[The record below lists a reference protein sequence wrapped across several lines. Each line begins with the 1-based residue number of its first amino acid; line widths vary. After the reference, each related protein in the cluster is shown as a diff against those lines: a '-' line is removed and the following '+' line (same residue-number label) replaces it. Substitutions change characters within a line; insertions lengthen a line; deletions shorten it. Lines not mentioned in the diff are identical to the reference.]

1 MTTPQPFSDRTTA
14 LDFIVS
20 CQQDPATGTAFL
32 GEDRAGVEAE
42 LEGLGQPWLQT
53 VRAVVERGRLL
64 AAVAVEWD
72 EEPSMAWVHGPWGT
86 PDAVRTHGPGLV
98 MAAVD
103 QVPPA
108 IRRFELCGHV
118 ANTAM
123 AVVADRLGL
132 APTETSLALVVAADE
147 AAGWIPPEPLQAVTV
162 RPAVP
167 ADRAALAR
175 LHAPEFGEAYATV
188 DQLLTHH
195 RTVVAEAP
203 DGRLLGYASGGSRT
217 TARPTW
223 TSPPSTRRRA
233 AAAWAGTWSRP
244 WSGCCSPRAP
254 RNWSTSRCAS
264 PAPPRSSCTCPWG
277 CARTRP
283 CADTAVPGRLGTP
296 HRPAARCPDP
306 APRPWPA
313 TR

>member
-203 DGRLLGYASGGSRT
+203 DGRLLGYASGRIQDDGSAYVDFTAVDPSARRRGVGRHVVTALVRLLLAEGSPELVHLTVRESRT
-217 TARPTW
+217 
-223 TSPPSTRRRA
+223 A
-233 AAAWAGTWSRP
+233 AQQLYLSLGMRQDAALRGYRGP
-244 WSGCCSPRAP
+244 
-254 RNWSTSRCAS
+254 
-264 PAPPRSSCTCPWG
+264 
-277 CARTRP
+277 
-283 CADTAVPGRLGTP
+283 
-296 HRPAARCPDP
+296 RPARD
-306 APRPWPA
+306 A
-313 TR
+313 TSSRGAVS